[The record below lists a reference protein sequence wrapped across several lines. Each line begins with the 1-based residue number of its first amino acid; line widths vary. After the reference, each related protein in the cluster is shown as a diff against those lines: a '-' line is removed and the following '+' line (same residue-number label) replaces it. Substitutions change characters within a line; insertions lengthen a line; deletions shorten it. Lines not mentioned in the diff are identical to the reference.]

1 MSSYKD
7 LVRNMRFS
15 FSRVS
20 TYDNCKYCFYLGYIV
35 KDDDLYLS
43 EGNFYAEVG
52 SFVHLIL
59 EKVFKGELEMDDAAQ
74 YFIDHFD
81 ENVFYRVKKS
91 SVEDAKEDCI
101 KYFAEEEFEWLD
113 GYEVIGVEMK
123 VELDICGYAFVGYL
137 DLVIRDKKTGEISI
151 VDHKSARYPLKKN
164 GDVLKSHQEEF
175 KKHKRQMYLYSHAVK
190 EKYGVFPKWLMWN
203 HFKDQKVVKI
213 PFDIRE
219 YDETMAWFRESA
231 RKIEDEEEFEPTLNY
246 FFCKNLC
253 NFRNSCEYCQEEW
266 K

>member
-91 SVEDAKEDCI
+91 SVEDAKEACI
-101 KYFAEEEFEWLD
+101 
-113 GYEVIGVEMK
+113 
-123 VELDICGYAFVGYL
+123 
-137 DLVIRDKKTGEISI
+137 
-151 VDHKSARYPLKKN
+151 
-164 GDVLKSHQEEF
+164 Q
-175 KKHKRQMYLYSHAVK
+175 
-190 EKYGVFPKWLMWN
+190 
-203 HFKDQKVVKI
+203 
-213 PFDIRE
+213 
-219 YDETMAWFRESA
+219 
-231 RKIEDEEEFEPTLNY
+231 
-246 FFCKNLC
+246 
-253 NFRNSCEYCQEEW
+253 
-266 K
+266 